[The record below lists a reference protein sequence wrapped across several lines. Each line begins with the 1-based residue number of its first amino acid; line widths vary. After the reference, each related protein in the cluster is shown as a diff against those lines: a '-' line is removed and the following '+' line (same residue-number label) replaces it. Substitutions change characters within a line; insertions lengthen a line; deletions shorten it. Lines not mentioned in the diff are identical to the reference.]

1 MKKKQQAPSI
11 KLSLIFSII
20 AGVLLPLFA
29 ALLVL
34 CVMMQQTISSNIAE
48 SYQIMFDQNI
58 REIDSAV
65 LQSNYVGS
73 AMITYTENNGLLKDY
88 YQADNAYER
97 SVAVQKIRN
106 MILNRN
112 VTNLASFGG
121 EMMILMN
128 DGLLISS
135 EKAVETG
142 LTLENQEWLKKVQEE
157 NSGPYWDTGIE
168 KLFDS
173 SNPKKYVTYGRKLTH
188 YSLSEGRTA
197 HVFFG

>member
-97 SVAVQKIRN
+97 SVAVKKIRN

-142 LTLENQEWLKKVQEE
+142 LTLENPVPIGTLKSK
-157 NSGPYWDTGIE
+157 SCLIPPI
-168 KLFDS
+168 
-173 SNPKKYVTYGRKLTH
+173 RKIM
-188 YSLSEGRTA
+188 
-197 HVFFG
+197 